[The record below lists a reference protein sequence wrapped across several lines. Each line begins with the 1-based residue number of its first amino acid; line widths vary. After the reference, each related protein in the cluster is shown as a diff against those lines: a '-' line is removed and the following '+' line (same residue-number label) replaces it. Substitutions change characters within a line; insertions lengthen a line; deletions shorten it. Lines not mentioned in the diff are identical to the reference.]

1 LFIRVS
7 ILACSILISSA
18 SLVSAGISLGDF
30 NVITTGNLSDNSDVQ
45 GRVLVGGS
53 LLTNN
58 FNFGGHLGSNSS
70 LSTPAGIF
78 NNLGSG
84 VTNLDNNGTN
94 FLFGSATSA
103 TEVNGI
109 SASPTEVASYTT
121 NLASYLNSVSI
132 GYAGLATNSTVS
144 EPNNNQIA
152 FNATPTTINGQ
163 SVAVFSVSQ
172 SFFEQ
177 SGTVSSLTGVT
188 AGTTVIIN
196 VTGGADSLSFQGL
209 NFSAFQQLND
219 QANIIFNFEN
229 VTALNGVSNLGGS
242 ILAPDAVLNTGNS
255 LTGGIYV
262 QSIASVGEID
272 LANSMGTPGNGFTG
286 FVTVPE
292 PSSIVSTMLGV
303 SLVVGCFRHRRRT
316 GEA

>member
-1 LFIRVS
+1 M
-7 ILACSILISSA
+7 ISSA
-18 SLVSAGISLGDF
+18 NLVSAGINLGDF
-30 NVITTGNLSDNSDVQ
+30 NLITTGNLSDNSDVQ

-70 LSTPAGIF
+70 LSPPAGIF

-94 FLFGSATSA
+94 FLFGSADSA
-103 TEVNGI
+103 TKVNGV
-109 SASPTEVASYTT
+109 SASPTEVASYTS
-121 NLASYLNSVSI
+121 NVASYLNSVSV

-152 FNATPTTINGQ
+152 FNATPTMINGQ

-196 VTGGADSLSFQGL
+196 VTGGADALSFQGL

-229 VTALNGVSNLGGS
+229 VTALNNITDLGGS
-242 ILAPDAVLNTGNS
+242 ILAPDAVLNTGS
-255 LTGGIYV
+255 MLTGGIYV
-262 QSIASVGEID
+262 QSITAVGEID

-292 PSSIVSTMLGV
+292 PSSIISTILGV
-303 SLVVGCFRHRRRT
+303 VLVGGFSRSRRRT
-316 GEA
+316 GQA